1 MKENDITKE
10 LYSELEK
17 YEKAKMLLELLEND
31 KEVNELLELSNIVTM
46 LRLHMNDH
54 GKMHS
59 KIVALNS
66 IKIYKI
72 LNQNKILGNIQKEKI
87 GGEEEEMIALL
98 IGSYLHDI
106 GNSISRENHELL
118 GVIIA
123 KPIVERLLREVKIES
138 FKLEGTILEEILCH
152 MGHYISS
159 SLEAKIV
166 ACADGSDMTK
176 GRARIPYESGKAD
189 IHSFSAMAIDEVNI
203 KNGETKPVRIEIKM
217 SDTAGIFQI
226 EEILNQKI
234 KRLGFEDYVE
244 VIANVK
250 NEKEVKYFYGKD

>member
-1 MKENDITKE
+1 MKESEVTKE
-10 LYSELEK
+10 LYSHLQK
-17 YEKAKMLLELLEND
+17 YKKAKKLLELLEKD
-31 KEVNELLELSNIVTM
+31 KEVNNLLELSNIVAM

-66 IKIYKI
+66 IKIYEI
-72 LNQNKILGNIQKEKI
+72 LSQNNIFGNIQKEGV
-87 GGEEEEMIALL
+87 GGKEEEIIALL
-98 IGSYLHDI
+98 LGSYLHDI

-123 KPIVERLLREVKIES
+123 KPIIERLLDEIKVENKFKI
-138 FKLEGTILEEILCH
+138 EGTILEEILCH

-203 KNGETKPVRIEIKM
+203 KNGEKKPVRIEVKM
-217 SDTAGIFQI
+217 DDTAGIFQI
-226 EEILNQKI
+226 EEILNKKI
-234 KRLGFEDYVE
+234 EKLGFSNYVE
-244 VIANVK
+244 VFGIIK
-250 NEKEVKYFYGKD
+250 NEKIVKYFYD

>member
-1 MKENDITKE
+1 MKESDITKE

-17 YEKAKMLLELLEND
+17 YKKAKNLLKLLEKD
-31 KEVNELLELSNIVTM
+31 KEVNEFLELSNIVTM

-54 GKMHS
+54 GKMHA

-72 LNQNKILGNIQKEKI
+72 LLQNKIFGNIQQEGI
-87 GGEEEEMIALL
+87 GGEEEEIIALL
-98 IGSYLHDI
+98 LGSYLHDI

-118 GVIIA
+118 GVILA
-123 KPIVERLLREVKIES
+123 KPIIERVLKEIKIKS
-138 FKLEGTILEEILCH
+138 FKIEGTILEEILCH
-152 MGHYISS
+152 MGNYISS

-176 GRARIPYESGKAD
+176 GRARIPYQLGKAD

-203 KNGETKPVRIEIKM
+203 TNGETKPVRIEIKM
-217 SDTAGIFQI
+217 NDTAGIFQI
-226 EEILNQKI
+226 EEILNKKI
-234 KRLGFEDYVE
+234 EKLGFQEYVE
-244 VIANVK
+244 VIANIK
-250 NEKEVKYFYGKD
+250 NEKVVRYFYGKT

>member
-1 MKENDITKE
+1 MKEIEITRQ
-10 LYSELEK
+10 LYSELRK
-17 YEKAKMLLELLEND
+17 YKKATKLLELLEND
-31 KEVNELLELSNIVTM
+31 REVNQFLELSNVVTM

-66 IKIYKI
+66 IRIYKI
-72 LNQNKILGNIQKEKI
+72 LLKNKIFGNIQKEGI
-87 GGEEEEMIALL
+87 GGEEEEIIALL
-98 IGSYLHDI
+98 LGSYLHDI

-118 GVIIA
+118 GLILA
-123 KPIVERLLREVKIES
+123 KPIIERLLKEIGVES
-138 FKLEGTILEEILCH
+138 FKIEGTILEEILCH
-152 MGHYISS
+152 MGNYVSS

-226 EEILNQKI
+226 EEILNKKI
-234 KRLGFEDYVE
+234 KKLGFEDYVE
-244 VIANVK
+244 IIANVK
-250 NEKEVKYFYGKD
+250 NEKIVKYFYGKD